1 MLPSEGYVT
10 TDDGLR
16 LFFRTLGSG
25 PRTVIIPNG
34 MYFVDDFKQLADGRT
49 LVVYDP
55 RNRGRSETV
64 SDRAKLEG
72 GIMNDV
78 ADLDAVRRHLKVDKV
93 DLIGHWYVGMLVI
106 LYAVTYGDHVN
117 RIVQIGPM
125 PPHAAAQYPP
135 ELTNMDATFREV
147 FAKIGQLQK
156 ERDPAEDPE
165 AFCRRFWSVL
175 SLIYITN
182 AGDAGRVAAWG
193 RCDQP
198 NERNFMSYWMGHLSP
213 SIDRLRLTPEDL
225 AKVKAPVLTI
235 HGTKDRSAP
244 YGGGKDWAARLPNAR
259 LVSVEN
265 AGHAPWI
272 EAPDVVFA
280 SIGTFLDQSRD

>member
-34 MYFVDDFKQLADGRT
+34 MYFIDDFKQLADGRT

-78 ADLDAVRRHLKVDKV
+78 ADLDAVRRHCKVDRV
-93 DLIGHWYVGMLVI
+93 DLIGHSYVGMLVI

-117 RIVQIGPM
+117 RVVQIGPVQ
-125 PPHAAAQYPP
+125 PHAATQYPP
-135 ELTNMDATFREV
+135 ELSNMDATLGEV
-147 FAKIGQLQK
+147 FAKIGKLQK
-156 ERDPAEDPE
+156 ERDPAEE
-165 AFCRRFWSVL
+165 AEVFCRRFWSVMGA
-175 SLIYITN
+175 IYVTDP
-182 AGDAGRVAAWG
+182 ADAGRIVPWG

-198 NERNFMSYWMGHLSP
+198 NERNFMSYWMAHLSP
-213 SIDRLRLTPEDL
+213 SIQRLNLTPADL

-272 EAPDVVFA
+272 EEPDVVFA
-280 SIGTFLDQSRD
+280 SIRTFLDQSRD